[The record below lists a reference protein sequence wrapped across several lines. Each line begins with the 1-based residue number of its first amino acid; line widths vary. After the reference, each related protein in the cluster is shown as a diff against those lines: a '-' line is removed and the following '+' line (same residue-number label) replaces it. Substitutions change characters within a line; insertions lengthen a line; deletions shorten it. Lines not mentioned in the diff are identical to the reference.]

1 MALRLDSRHLLLTY
15 GTSAP
20 AESLSRD
27 PSHIR
32 SQSLR
37 GQPGCSTWLAR
48 YLRDHLRVEPPP
60 PWARSGFRP
69 LPAVCIGQDPRP
81 APSALRT
88 PAPPRPRG
96 PATGSRGAGPRA
108 AASPR
113 RGGREAGG
121 GASPVRANQRRDHIH
136 ANTSTM
142 ERAHHSPLQASL
154 KWAFI

>member
-113 RGGREAGG
+113 RGGARQGAGLPRCG
-121 GASPVRANQRRDHIH
+121 PISAAITSMQIRAQWSEPITR
-136 ANTSTM
+136 
-142 ERAHHSPLQASL
+142 PCKQA
-154 KWAFI
+154 